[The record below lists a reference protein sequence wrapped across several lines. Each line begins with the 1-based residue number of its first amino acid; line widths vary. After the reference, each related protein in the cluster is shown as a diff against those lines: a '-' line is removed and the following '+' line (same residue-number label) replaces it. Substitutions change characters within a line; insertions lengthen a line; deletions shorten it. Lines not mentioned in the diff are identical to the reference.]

1 MELNINVETNNNCKI
16 VVTDVSNYL
25 SEDFTGIVKGKF
37 KYSDTI
43 SINILQHN
51 KTKETIYRDPI
62 FTKHDTLEPID
73 IPIEFDGWFDV
84 IHLVLPTAEWFN
96 NERNKSGVSAIDLYD
111 LIYFS
116 DGVFIYKYINDTIY
130 QVTINEV
137 LEVNPVNTTISKT
150 NKDYISICFLKKCYI
165 NMCQQIFE
173 NRAFSKC
180 FDRNKIDSE
189 LIYKRDLVL
198 MAINVIKY
206 LTECKQLAEVERIV
220 EILNGCNG
228 LCNSSNIIN
237 SANGC
242 GCS

>member
-1 MELNINVETNNNCKI
+1 MV
-16 VVTDVSNYL
+16 
-25 SEDFTGIVKGKF
+25 
-37 KYSDTI
+37 
-43 SINILQHN
+43 
-51 KTKETIYRDPI
+51 
-62 FTKHDTLEPID
+62 
-73 IPIEFDGWFDV
+73 DV

-237 SANGC
+237 STNGC

>member
-1 MELNINVETNNNCKI
+1 
-16 VVTDVSNYL
+16 
-25 SEDFTGIVKGKF
+25 
-37 KYSDTI
+37 
-43 SINILQHN
+43 
-51 KTKETIYRDPI
+51 
-62 FTKHDTLEPID
+62 
-73 IPIEFDGWFDV
+73 
-84 IHLVLPTAEWFN
+84 
-96 NERNKSGVSAIDLYD
+96 
-111 LIYFS
+111 
-116 DGVFIYKYINDTIY
+116 
-130 QVTINEV
+130 
-137 LEVNPVNTTISKT
+137 
-150 NKDYISICFLKKCYI
+150 
-165 NMCQQIFE
+165 MCQQIFE

-237 SANGC
+237 STNGC